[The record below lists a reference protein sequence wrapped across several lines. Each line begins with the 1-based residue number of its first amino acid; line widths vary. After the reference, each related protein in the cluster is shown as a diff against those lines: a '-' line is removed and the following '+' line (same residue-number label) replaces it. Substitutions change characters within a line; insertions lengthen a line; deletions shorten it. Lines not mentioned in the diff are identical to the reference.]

1 MNKPASL
8 RAALSACVPSL
19 KKHPE
24 RLHVFI
30 DEGSVASTMGGES
43 LSFEYRYTCNI
54 IVTDYAGHSDALIV
68 PVLAWLRENQPELL
82 LNRERMADGF
92 RFEAD
97 ILNNGSCD
105 LSIKLVLTERVG
117 VKELGG
123 RVEATH
129 YGEPALDP
137 HAGIDW
143 ALFIQGRPADE
154 WAGIIDG

>member
-8 RAALSACVPSL
+8 RAALSAYVPSL
-19 KKHPE
+19 KKHPD

-30 DEGSVASTMGGES
+30 DEGSIASTMGGES

-54 IVTDYAGHSDALIV
+54 IVTDYAGHSDALII
-68 PVLAWLRENQPELL
+68 PMLAWLRENQPELL

-97 ILNNGSCD
+97 ILNNGGCD
-105 LSIKLVLTERVG
+105 LSIKLALTERVG
-117 VKELGG
+117 VKESAG

-143 ALFIQGRPADE
+143 ALYIQGKPADE
-154 WAGIIDG
+154 WAGVIDG